1 MLILGCDNRL
11 YLLLQSLSDENL
23 YYLALHV
30 DKDTLLVKNGQDV
43 TPEMPIGHTML
54 LKSSNGKDISHLHV
68 SVIRLPKG
76 TELIGNKGV
85 ITVNNKFPT
94 WGEPNTP
101 KQQIWKNM
109 INPFNYEDSNTW
121 QGRYK

>member
-1 MLILGCDNRL
+1 
-11 YLLLQSLSDENL
+11 
-23 YYLALHV
+23 
-30 DKDTLLVKNGQDV
+30 
-43 TPEMPIGHTML
+43 MPIGHTML
-54 LKSSNGKDISHLHV
+54 LKSSDGKDISHLHV

>member
-1 MLILGCDNRL
+1 MSKNNIQQTEWNKVDYYYGIGTLIDGNHLDYREKG
-11 YLLLQSLSDENL
+11 YG
-23 YYLALHV
+23 A
-30 DKDTLLVKNGQDV
+30 
-43 TPEMPIGHTML
+43 
-54 LKSSNGKDISHLHV
+54 HLHV

-85 ITVNNKFPT
+85 ITVNNKFLT
-94 WGEPNTP
+94 WGDPNTP